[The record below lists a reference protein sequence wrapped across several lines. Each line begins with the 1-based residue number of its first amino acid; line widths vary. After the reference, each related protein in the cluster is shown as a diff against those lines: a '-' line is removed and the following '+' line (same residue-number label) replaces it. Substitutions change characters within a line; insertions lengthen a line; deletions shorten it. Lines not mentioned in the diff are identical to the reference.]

1 MDHSPLNP
9 LFSFSF
15 GVRLCPSEG
24 ERRIRIQ
31 RVGRSLKKG
40 GSGIGGARS
49 PLLRRFKVDEG
60 VREGEGGTGTN
71 LLFFS
76 SPLPPFNT
84 RLSFS
89 VSVIKRRRKLPLL
102 RPSEKNASQEE
113 VQEARFVVVEDEEEA
128 AAAGVALLQV
138 GGGKDLEEED
148 RGCVSRSL

>member
-49 PLLRRFKVDEG
+49 PLRRRFKVDEG
-60 VREGEGGTGTN
+60 GREGEGGTGTN

-76 SPLPPFNT
+76 FPLPPFNT

-138 GGGKDLEEED
+138 GGGKDFEEEE